1 MAPRLRIA
9 FAVVC
14 VTALMMLGPG
24 SADAQR
30 AAVPRS
36 PAPQAR
42 HAVPRPVPSRPLPGG
57 GYYYRGP
64 NVYRPYYA
72 SPYYWYG
79 GFYGGY
85 YSYPFYF
92 SAGVGPY
99 YHGYPWYP
107 YYPSYPWYTYDP
119 AASVR
124 LQVTPRQAEVFVD
137 GSYAGTVDDFDG
149 SFQRLRLYPGD
160 HTIEVFLQGHRPL
173 TQRIYLQPGKTFTVK
188 ATLEPLAPGEPE
200 SVRPPDRPD
209 PQSRA
214 PQARPSP
221 GTLDDEGEE
230 WPTEPRTPFGVLA
243 VRVQPGDARVTI
255 DGEVW
260 ESSEEAGSLMVHLG
274 AGVHVIEIRKEG
286 YRPYITEIT
295 VRHGETTT
303 LNVAM
308 TSDR

>member
-1 MAPRLRIA
+1 
-9 FAVVC
+9 
-14 VTALMMLGPG
+14 MLFGLG

-30 AAVPRS
+30 RAVPRS

-42 HAVPRPVPSRPLPGG
+42 HAEPRPVPSRPLPGG
-57 GYYYRGP
+57 HYYYRGP

-85 YSYPFYF
+85 YAYPFYF

-107 YYPSYPWYTYDP
+107 YYPYYPWSSYDA

-124 LQVTPRQAEVFVD
+124 LQVTPRHAEVFVD
-137 GSYAGTVDDFDG
+137 GSYAGAVDDFDG

-160 HTIEVFLQGHRPL
+160 HTIEVFLPGHRTL

-188 ATLEPLAPGEPE
+188 AALEPLAPGEPE
-200 SVRPPDRPD
+200 SVRPSDRAGA
-209 PQSRA
+209 QSRT
-214 PQARPSP
+214 PQARPAP
-221 GTLDDEGEE
+221 GTEEGEGE
-230 WPTEPRTPFGVLA
+230 DWPPESGLGTQFGTLA
-243 VRVQPGDARVTI
+243 LRVQPGGATVTI

-260 ESSEEAGSLMVHLG
+260 EPSEEAGPLTVHLG
-274 AGVHVIEIRKEG
+274 TGGHVIEIRKEG
-286 YRPYITEIT
+286 YRTYITEIT
-295 VRHGETTT
+295 VRQGETTT

-308 TSDR
+308 MPR